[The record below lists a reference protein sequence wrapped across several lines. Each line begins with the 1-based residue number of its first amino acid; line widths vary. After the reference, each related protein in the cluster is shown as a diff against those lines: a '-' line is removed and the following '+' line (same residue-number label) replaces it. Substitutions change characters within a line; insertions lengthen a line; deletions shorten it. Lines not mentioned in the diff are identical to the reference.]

1 MSNPPKCR
9 GSKKIT
15 VTQIDDNQFLIES
28 FDEKIRIGGENE
40 YAISYIDFNG
50 GPLVHIGREF
60 LGRGYINNIEIID
73 TDNKDYL
80 MAKITLSKT
89 RNE

>member
-15 VTQIDDNQFLIES
+15 VTQIECDQYLIES
-28 FDEKIRIGGENE
+28 FDDKIRIGGENE

-60 LGRGYINNIEIID
+60 LGRGYVKGIEIIE
-73 TDNKDYL
+73 TDSNDYL
-80 MAKITLSKT
+80 IAKITLDK
-89 RNE
+89 RN